1 MMRITIISLSI
12 LLQVMSGIQAFQTI
26 PSSSTSTSIIHQHQ
40 HQPIISYPIRLFHHR
55 QKVSYWRGYKSS
67 SSVFTSSSL
76 LLKIGI
82 DEETEDKTIEVMDDD
97 DDDILSKNKSIHY
110 FAKTIENEINNNTNN
125 NIDDDD
131 NNNNDVVN
139 IENQLPFSNEI
150 STFFISPQV
159 EILDLLLILLSSFFV
174 AIGTLPAS
182 KLLPGFD
189 HFIIFGSDALTYMFG
204 IAFFLRWY
212 GVGQLSMKYLTK
224 PLAILDIFVSVI
236 PLATILPTFA
246 FINIPTGLLSNS
258 GLVNL
263 RLLRILRFSRVLQDL
278 ETFGKFEVALGL
290 KPSAVKSYQLELAR
304 VVLSIFTLLSVASGL
319 IYSAE
324 HQVNPDMT
332 DYFTALYF
340 GLTTLTTGMW
350 CFVGSIYYWNRLVL
364 LHSSHFYYFFST
376 LLSSWIWRYNT
387 GNI

>member
-26 PSSSTSTSIIHQHQ
+26 IPSSSSSSSSIIHQHQHQ

-76 LLKIGI
+76 LLKNGI
-82 DEETEDKTIEVMDDD
+82 DEETEEKTIEVMDDD
-97 DDDILSKNKSIHY
+97 NNILSKNKTMHY
-110 FAKTIENEINNNTNN
+110 FSRTIENEINHNTNHN
-125 NIDDDD
+125 DNVDDD
-131 NNNNDVVN
+131 NYDDVVN

-182 KLLPGFD
+182 TLPHGFD
-189 HFIIFGSDALTYMFG
+189 QVIIFGSDALTYMFG

-236 PLATILPTFA
+236 PLATILPTFG

-340 GLTTLTTGMW
+340 GLTTLTTGMC
-350 CFVGSIYYWNRLVL
+350 CFDGYIL
-364 LHSSHFYYFFST
+364 LESFSFTSFFSF
-376 LLSSWIWRYNT
+376 LLFLFYSSF
-387 GNI
+387 

>member
-1 MMRITIISLSI
+1 MRITIISLSI

-26 PSSSTSTSIIHQHQ
+26 IPSSSSSSSIIHQHQ

-76 LLKIGI
+76 LLKNDI
-82 DEETEDKTIEVMDDD
+82 DEETEEKTIEVMDDD
-97 DDDILSKNKSIHY
+97 NILSKNKSIHY
-110 FAKTIENEINNNTNN
+110 FAKTIENEINHNTNHN
-125 NIDDDD
+125 DNVDDD
-131 NNNNDVVN
+131 NYDVVN

-182 KLLPGFD
+182 TLPHGFD
-189 HFIIFGSDALTYMFG
+189 QVIIFGSDALTYMFG

-236 PLATILPTFA
+236 PLATILPTFG

-350 CFVGSIYYWNRLVL
+350 CFVGYIYYWNRLVL